1 MIKKDK
7 RLGFSA
13 IAVGKRLVWIAIFLF
28 FLFCVLVLQFYRIQV
43 IEEEKWTRVAKAQHQ
58 LLIIEP
64 FKRGLFYS
72 NTSIKPGHP
81 DDPQP
86 FVIDVSKFHLFVDA
100 LAIPPEAKE
109 PIAAKLISLLGL
121 KGKEAEK
128 LKGELFKKSRSRKL
142 AMWLDRDKKEEI
154 EKCFSPFFRLKKI
167 PKNALYF
174 VQDYKRSYPFGKM
187 LGQVLHTVRED
198 RDKDTHQS
206 IPTGGL
212 ELVFNKI
219 LKGKQGK
226 KLLLRSPRHPLD
238 TDKIL
243 SLPEHGADVY
253 LTINHYLQAIAEEEI
268 VKAVKNA
275 SAKGG
280 WAIMMDPYTGEILAL
295 AQYPFFDPSDYRKF
309 YNDPVLKEETKVKAL
324 TDPYEPGSTFKPI
337 TIAIALKANEEL
349 KKRGKAPIFSP
360 TEKIATSAAHFPGR
374 STVVKDTHNHP
385 YLNMYMGLQKSS
397 NVYMAKMVQRI
408 IGALG
413 EKWYREALH
422 DIFSLGEKTGI
433 ELPGETAGLLP
444 TPGKKHPNGALEW
457 SGGTPYALA
466 FGHNI
471 MVNGLQMLKSYA
483 VIANGGFEVKPT
495 IVRKIVKSR
504 PEGEEILLD
513 HTGKERAAGFKRVLE
528 KSVCDEVIKAM
539 KLVTKPGGTA
549 SRADI
554 YGYTEAGKTGTSEK
568 IIQGRYSKNIHF
580 STFIGFAPT
589 IDPRF
594 VLIVA
599 IDEPESK
606 YIPGLGKNQHAG
618 NCAAPAF
625 REIGARTLQYLG
637 AQPDDPY
644 GFPVGDPRYNAE
656 KADMIPTIRTLKAL
670 YEQWNTK

>member
-324 TDPYEPGSTFKPI
+324 TDPCPFY
-337 TIAIALKANEEL
+337 
-349 KKRGKAPIFSP
+349 R
-360 TEKIATSAAHFPGR
+360 AH
-374 STVVKDTHNHP
+374 
-385 YLNMYMGLQKSS
+385 
-397 NVYMAKMVQRI
+397 
-408 IGALG
+408 
-413 EKWYREALH
+413 
-422 DIFSLGEKTGI
+422 
-433 ELPGETAGLLP
+433 
-444 TPGKKHPNGALEW
+444 
-457 SGGTPYALA
+457 
-466 FGHNI
+466 
-471 MVNGLQMLKSYA
+471 
-483 VIANGGFEVKPT
+483 
-495 IVRKIVKSR
+495 
-504 PEGEEILLD
+504 
-513 HTGKERAAGFKRVLE
+513 
-528 KSVCDEVIKAM
+528 
-539 KLVTKPGGTA
+539 
-549 SRADI
+549 
-554 YGYTEAGKTGTSEK
+554 
-568 IIQGRYSKNIHF
+568 
-580 STFIGFAPT
+580 
-589 IDPRF
+589 
-594 VLIVA
+594 
-599 IDEPESK
+599 
-606 YIPGLGKNQHAG
+606 
-618 NCAAPAF
+618 
-625 REIGARTLQYLG
+625 
-637 AQPDDPY
+637 
-644 GFPVGDPRYNAE
+644 PV
-656 KADMIPTIRTLKAL
+656 
-670 YEQWNTK
+670 